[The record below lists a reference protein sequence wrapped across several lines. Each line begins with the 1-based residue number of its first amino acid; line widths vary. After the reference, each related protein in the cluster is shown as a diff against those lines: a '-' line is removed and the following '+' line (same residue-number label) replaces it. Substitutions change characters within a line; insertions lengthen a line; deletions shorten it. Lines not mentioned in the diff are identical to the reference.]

1 MWGDIVFVLVIMV
14 AAITIYHFIV
24 GPDAMGTNGPTRT
37 RTLTPIQVLQQKD
50 ADAFVNGPISPGPA
64 ALADKTAPY
73 ALLEYIPAYRNR
85 SGITT
90 IGSQSCY
97 QRDSTNDR
105 QKSSYAQMVNNY
117 RHEYPD
123 TCSGTR
129 QEMILGVYQ
138 TPA

>member
-14 AAITIYHFIV
+14 AAITIYHLIV
-24 GPDAMGTNGPTRT
+24 GPAGGAGGIMRT
-37 RTLTPIQVLQQKD
+37 RSLTPIQVLQQKD
-50 ADAFVNGPISPGPA
+50 ADAFINGPISPGPA

-73 ALLEYIPAYRNR
+73 TLLENLNAYRGA

-97 QRDSTNDR
+97 QRDSENQR
-105 QKSSYAQMVNNY
+105 MKSSYAQMVNNY
-117 RHEYPD
+117 PHEYPD

-129 QEMILGVYQ
+129 QEMILGVYK
-138 TPA
+138 PPV

>member
-14 AAITIYHFIV
+14 AAITIYHLIV
-24 GPDAMGTNGPTRT
+24 GVGGGSVSSRRT
-37 RTLTPIQVLQQKD
+37 RALTPIQVLQQKD

-73 ALLEYIPAYRNR
+73 TLLDLPAYRGK

-97 QRDSTNDR
+97 QRDSTNQR
-105 QKSSYAQMVNNY
+105 MESSYAQMVNNY
-117 RHEYPD
+117 QHEYPD

-129 QEMILGVYQ
+129 QEMILGVYRP
-138 TPA
+138 PA

>member
-14 AAITIYHFIV
+14 AAVTIYNLII
-24 GPDAMGTNGPTRT
+24 GPDVMESVGVRT
-37 RTLTPIQVLQQKD
+37 RMLTPVQVLQQKD

-73 ALLEYIPAYRNR
+73 ALLEYIPAYRNK
-85 SGITT
+85 SGVTT

-97 QRDSTNDR
+97 ARDSTNLR
-105 QKSSYAQMVNNY
+105 MKSSYAQMVNNY
-117 RHEYPD
+117 PHEYPD

>member
-1 MWGDIVFVLVIMV
+1 MWSDIVFVLVIMV
-14 AAITIYHFIV
+14 AAITIYHLIV
-24 GPDAMGTNGPTRT
+24 GVGGGVGGTQQRS
-37 RTLTPIQVLQQKD
+37 RDLTPIQILQQKD

-73 ALLEYIPAYRNR
+73 TLLESLSAYRGK
-85 SGITT
+85 SGVTT

-97 QRDSTNDR
+97 QRDSTNQR
-105 QKSSYAQMVNNY
+105 MKSSYSQMVNNY
-117 RHEYPD
+117 QHEYPD

-138 TPA
+138 PPA

>member
-14 AAITIYHFIV
+14 AAITIYHLIV
-24 GPDAMGTNGPTRT
+24 GPTAMGGAMART
-37 RTLTPIQVLQQKD
+37 RALTPIQVLQQKD

-73 ALLEYIPAYRNR
+73 VLLDNLQAYRNK

-90 IGSQSCY
+90 VGSQSCFA
-97 QRDSTNDR
+97 RDSQNQR

-138 TPA
+138 PPA

>member
-14 AAITIYHFIV
+14 AAITIYHLIV
-24 GPDAMGTNGPTRT
+24 GPGAMGGSIMRT
-37 RTLTPIQVLQQKD
+37 RQLTPIQILQQKD

-73 ALLEYIPAYRNR
+73 TLLDLPAYRGK
-85 SGITT
+85 SGVTT

-97 QRDSTNDR
+97 QRDSTNQR
-105 QKSSYAQMVNNY
+105 MKSSYAQMVNNY
-117 RHEYPD
+117 RHDYPD

>member
-14 AAITIYHFIV
+14 AAITIYHLIV
-24 GPDAMGTNGPTRT
+24 GPTVSSTGMRT
-37 RTLTPIQVLQQKD
+37 RSISPIQLLQQKD

-73 ALLEYIPAYRNR
+73 TLLENLPAYRNK
-85 SGITT
+85 SGVTT

-97 QRDSTNDR
+97 QRDSTNQR
-105 QKSSYAQMVNNY
+105 MKSSYAQMVNNY
-117 RHEYPD
+117 QHEYPD
-123 TCSGTR
+123 TCAGTR

-138 TPA
+138 TP

>member
-1 MWGDIVFVLVIMV
+1 MV
-14 AAITIYHFIV
+14 AAITIYHLIV
-24 GPDAMGTNGPTRT
+24 GVGGGLGGTQQRS
-37 RTLTPIQVLQQKD
+37 RDLTPIQILQQKD

-73 ALLEYIPAYRNR
+73 TLLESLSAYRGK
-85 SGITT
+85 SGVTT

-97 QRDSTNDR
+97 QRDSTNQR
-105 QKSSYAQMVNNY
+105 MKSSYSQMVNNY
-117 RHEYPD
+117 QHEYPD

-138 TPA
+138 PPVA

>member
-14 AAITIYHFIV
+14 AAITIFEMVV
-24 GPDAMGTNGPTRT
+24 GTSAKAVAGQRMRA
-37 RTLTPIQVLQQKD
+37 LTPIQVIQQKD

-73 ALLEYIPAYRNR
+73 TLLENLPAYR
-85 SGITT
+85 GQTGVTT

-97 QRDSTNDR
+97 GRDSANQR
-105 QKSSYAQMVNNY
+105 MESSYAQMVNNY

-123 TCSGTR
+123 SCTGTR
-129 QEMILGVYQ
+129 QEMILGVYK
-138 TPA
+138 PPV

>member
-1 MWGDIVFVLVIMV
+1 MWSDIVFVLVIMV
-14 AAITIYHFIV
+14 AAITIYHLIV
-24 GPDAMGTNGPTRT
+24 GVGGGVGGTQQRS
-37 RTLTPIQVLQQKD
+37 RDLTPIQILQQKD

-73 ALLEYIPAYRNR
+73 TLLESLTAYRGK
-85 SGITT
+85 SGVTT

-97 QRDSTNDR
+97 QRDSTNQR
-105 QKSSYAQMVNNY
+105 MKSSYSQMVNNY
-117 RHEYPD
+117 QHEYPD

-138 TPA
+138 PPA

>member
-1 MWGDIVFVLVIMV
+1 MV
-14 AAITIYHFIV
+14 AAITIYHLIV
-24 GPDAMGTNGPTRT
+24 GVGGGVGGTQQRS
-37 RTLTPIQVLQQKD
+37 RDLTPIQILQQKD

-73 ALLEYIPAYRNR
+73 TLLESLSAYRGK
-85 SGITT
+85 SGVTT

-97 QRDSTNDR
+97 QRDSTNQR
-105 QKSSYAQMVNNY
+105 MKSSYSQMVNNY
-117 RHEYPD
+117 QHEYPD

-138 TPA
+138 PPA

>member
-1 MWGDIVFVLVIMV
+1 MWGDIVFILVIMV
-14 AAITIYHFIV
+14 AAITIYHLII
-24 GPDAMGTNGPTRT
+24 GPGIIGAGVVRT
-37 RTLTPIQVLQQKD
+37 RDLTPIQILQQKD

-73 ALLEYIPAYRNR
+73 TLLENLNAYRGK

-97 QRDSTNDR
+97 QRDSENQR
-105 QKSSYAQMVNNY
+105 MKSSYAQMVNNY

-123 TCSGTR
+123 TCTGTR

-138 TPA
+138 PPV